1 MAPEF
6 LERLLENLPP
16 SPDPDGRLL
25 CGPEGNEDATV
36 VRVPEGRALVQTV
49 DILSPIGNDPYTFGQ
64 IAAANALSD
73 VYAMGGEPWCAMNIA
88 FFPST
93 PKAAAE
99 GLGMDVLTAILR
111 GGADKLHEA
120 GGVLAGGHTV
130 EDEEPK
136 YGLSVTGVVDPA
148 HVATNAGL
156 CPGDVLIL
164 TKPLGTG
171 ILSTVAKAHWDG
183 WEEAEAEFC
192 RWASRLNRVGASVIR
207 ELGLRAATD
216 ITGFGLG
223 GHALEQAVLGQRFP
237 PGQAVALQL
246 PGDEEVFPGVQQTA
260 GGGAQGAGQGDVGQA
275 LQHPGAFFPAGGGVS
290 PKASA
295 KGRPAGEEGGGFPQG
310 GGRHGPQAGGFHA
323 LGGEV
328 PEEKHRG
335 GYGEDLLQGVGP
347 GGGQ

>member
-223 GHALEQAVLGQRFP
+223 GHALEQARASLVT
-237 PGQAVALQL
+237 VALDAESVPL
-246 PGDEEVFPGVQQTA
+246 MNRVLDYAGDGLVPAGSHANKRYCSCSGEVSPRVSPLLVSVLFDAQTSGGLLLAVPEHLADRARALLEA
-260 GGGAQGAGQGDVGQA
+260 GGDGAWIV
-275 LQHPGAFFPAGGGVS
+275 
-290 PKASA
+290 
-295 KGRPAGEEGGGFPQG
+295 
-310 GGRHGPQAGGFHA
+310 
-323 LGGEV
+323 GEV
-328 PEEKHRG
+328 LPERPDG
-335 GYGEDLLQGVGP
+335 VLLEIR
-347 GGGQ
+347 